1 LISPI
6 NTDIHLT
13 VFFQACFGASPIRSS
28 VDALPGSLVTT
39 PFALCA
45 GVIISVMKKYRLVNI
60 IGWSF
65 MIIGFGLV
73 STFRENTS
81 VGKWV
86 GYQMVGA
93 VGVGLIVRDFS
104 LVAKRN

>member
-1 LISPI
+1 
-6 NTDIHLT
+6 
-13 VFFQACFGASPIRSS
+13 
-28 VDALPGSLVTT
+28 
-39 PFALCA
+39 
-45 GVIISVMKKYRLVNI
+45 
-60 IGWSF
+60 